1 MHTTIYDNFL
11 KKEHFESIQNE
22 LITKA
27 FPFYPNKGISYTGDG
42 LFQLVHVF
50 YDDGLPESNWFSF
63 IKDVLVEYQNTL
75 PENVSVLPLKIKA
88 NLGTRTKEH
97 EESEY
102 HTDQGGH
109 KNLIKPEYKT
119 GILYLNT
126 CNGYTE
132 FKGDKQKYSSQANRF
147 VVFDGN
153 SHHRSV
159 SQTDTAFRYVI
170 NFNWIEKETD

>member
-97 EESEY
+97 EESGISTSFCR
-102 HTDQGGH
+102 HFPR
-109 KNLIKPEYKT
+109 NPES
-119 GILYLNT
+119 G
-126 CNGYTE
+126 
-132 FKGDKQKYSSQANRF
+132 R
-147 VVFDGN
+147 FDGDY
-153 SHHRSV
+153 S
-159 SQTDTAFRYVI
+159 
-170 NFNWIEKETD
+170 EKSGRLPD